1 MREPAQ
7 PQTKPKGAQ
16 RIAPWRDRAWL
27 LIGFLWFA
35 YLLNHA
41 DRQVVYTLFPALQRE
56 FGYSDAVVGLTGA
69 LFLWV
74 YGLCSPVSGILG
86 DRISKRVLVTASIAI
101 WSTFTLLSGLSPTG
115 AFLLWCRAL
124 LGVSESMFMPAA
136 YALMANAH
144 GPGTRSRAISIFG
157 TSQLVGVALGG
168 SVSGYIAERFRWRAS
183 FLALGVIGILFA
195 GPLWLFLR
203 RMPEH
208 FEGQVPAA
216 KRANVASFLAL
227 FRIPSLCVVTAFVS
241 IGTFGLFLVYTWL
254 PTFLYDKFG
263 LGLARAG
270 LEASI
275 YPQIGAAM
283 GLLAGGMTADR
294 WYRRTK
300 DGRFWV
306 VAAGFLLSA
315 PCIFGLGNSPTLAL
329 TRLCALGFG
338 FFTAFISGN
347 QAACAFDV
355 VPASL
360 RASATGAL
368 NLVGATVSGFAP
380 FLGGLSRRTIGVN
393 RLMSFTAVLFLAAGL
408 MVIYGT
414 RRYFNSD
421 HRLSG
426 E

>member
-7 PQTKPKGAQ
+7 PPTKPERAQ
-16 RIAPWRDRAWL
+16 RIAPWHDRAWL

-56 FGYSDAVVGLTGA
+56 LGYSDAVVGLTGA

-101 WSTFTLLSGLSPTG
+101 WSTFTILSGLSPTG

-144 GPGTRSRAISIFG
+144 RPETRSRAISIFG
-157 TSQLVGVALGG
+157 TSQLVGVAVGG
-168 SVSGYIAERFRWRAS
+168 SVSGYIAEHFRWRAS
-183 FLALGVIGILFA
+183 FLVLGLIGILFA
-195 GPLWLFLR
+195 GPLWMFLR

-208 FEGQVPAA
+208 FEGCVPAA
-216 KRANVASFLAL
+216 KLPKVASFLAL
-227 FRIPSLCVVTAFVS
+227 FKIPSLCVVTAFVS

-270 LEASI
+270 VEASI
-275 YPQIGAAM
+275 YPQIGAAL
-283 GLLAGGMTADR
+283 GLLVGGMTADR
-294 WYRRTK
+294 CYRRAK
-300 DGRFWV
+300 EGRFWV
-306 VAAGFLLSA
+306 VSAGFLLSA
-315 PCIFGLGNSPTLAL
+315 PCIFGLGTSPTLAL

-338 FFTAFISGN
+338 FFAAFISGN

-355 VPASL
+355 VPASV
-360 RASATGAL
+360 RASTTGVL
-368 NLVGATVSGFAP
+368 NFVGATVSGFAP
-380 FLGGLSRRTIGVN
+380 FLGGLSRRTIGMN
-393 RLMSFTAVLFLAAGL
+393 RLMSFTAVLFLVAGL
-408 MVIYGT
+408 TVIYST
-414 RRYFNSD
+414 RRYFSSD
-421 HRLSG
+421 HHLSG